1 MDLAYGVADIIVS
14 RAGAITIS
22 ELCIVGKPVILVP
35 SPNVAEDHQTH
46 NAASLVSRGAALMI
60 PDAEAVEKLVDRML
74 KLMDDRAEKSK
85 LSKNIRQL
93 GIADASKRIAE
104 EALKILNER

>member
-1 MDLAYGVADIIVS
+1 
-14 RAGAITIS
+14 
-22 ELCIVGKPVILVP
+22 VILVP

-46 NAASLVSRGAALMI
+46 NASSLVSRGAALMI

-74 KLMDDRAEKSK
+74 KLMDDREERAR
-85 LSKNIRQL
+85 LSKNIRKL